1 MNKKGIIQV
10 CILLLVVL
18 GGDLILI
25 AFGITG
31 KAITY
36 LTIPPL
42 YAIIY
47 FLIGISRL
55 TYKKYLDGI
64 LLLFCSALVLILPF
78 KITYYYYNIYFFICI
93 TILGAWF
100 LKAYYLKFN
109 SSEYRT
115 IAVLLVAINAVVI
128 VLPDSVIFSHLN
140 RQRVMWTPNLEWK
153 DFRGQPFG
161 NKHYGAHLHSNLRW
175 RANRVYSYPA
185 GTVIAFMEPD
195 SSYKKK
201 LPSHLAPELRDNLDN
216 ELLKHEQIHF
226 DIAEY
231 YARLANER
239 IASQWFLSETEV
251 ETIFDIVFAEYVK
264 EEIEYDSVTKHSTDI
279 EQQAKWIEKYQNI
292 LNVK

>member
-25 AFGITG
+25 ALGITG

-36 LTIPPL
+36 LTVPPL
-42 YAIIY
+42 YAITY
-47 FLIGISRL
+47 FAIGISRL
-55 TYKKYLDGI
+55 TYKNYLDGI
-64 LLLFCSALVLILPF
+64 LLFFCTALVLILPF
-78 KITYYYYNIYFFICI
+78 KVTYSYYNIYFFIFI
-93 TILGAWF
+93 TILGIWF
-100 LKAYYLKFN
+100 LKSYYSKFN
-109 SSEYRT
+109 SSKYRT
-115 IAVLLVAINAVVI
+115 VAVLLVVVNAVVI

-140 RQRVMWTPNLEWK
+140 WQRVMWTPNLKWK
-153 DFRGQPFG
+153 DFRGEPFG
-161 NKHYGAHLHSNLRW
+161 EEHYGAHLRSNLRW

-185 GTVIAFMEPD
+185 GTVIAYMEPD
-195 SSYKKK
+195 SSYKKE
-201 LPSHLAPELRDNLDN
+201 LPSHLAPELRDSLVR

-251 ETIFDIVFAEYVK
+251 ETIFNKVFAEYVK
-264 EEIEYDSVTKHSTDI
+264 EETEYDSVTKHSTDI
-279 EQQAKWIEKYQNI
+279 EQQAKWTEKYQQRLNI
-292 LNVK
+292 K